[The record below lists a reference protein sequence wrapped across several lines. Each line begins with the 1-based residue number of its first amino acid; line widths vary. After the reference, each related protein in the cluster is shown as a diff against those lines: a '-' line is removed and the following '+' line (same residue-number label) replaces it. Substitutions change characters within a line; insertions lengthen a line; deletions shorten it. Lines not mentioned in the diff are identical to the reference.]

1 MSTVP
6 DTIHV
11 LHVDDEPEF
20 ADLAATFIERGDERF
35 AVETATSADEGL
47 DRLRDNGFDC
57 IVSDYDMP
65 GQNGIEFLET
75 VCETHPDLPFILY
88 TDKGSEKVASDALSA
103 GATDYLQKETGT
115 GQYELLANRIENAVS
130 QARSQQAERH
140 LGELAANTTQILYVF
155 TRDWSELEFINSAYE
170 DILGQ
175 SVKALQDDPSD
186 FLAGVHPDDRDRVRE
201 DMDDISGGE
210 TVELEY
216 RVNPNENY
224 GRWVRVRG
232 TPIQDESGTVTRVAG
247 FATDITEQ
255 KRQQRNLKKY
265 RQLVDSLPNPVAVY
279 DPEGNYELVNQ
290 ALADLRDATSKDLIG
305 DPSPH
310 IQRIRDEHED
320 DPFAT
325 LLDGDRDVIRGEYT
339 TEFADG
345 GQRTFEYLLTPLDVG
360 EDTRSVVASTR
371 DITERKE
378 RERELQRERDRLDE
392 FASVVSH
399 NLRNPLRLAE
409 GRLELAREDC
419 DSEHLGVLDDALA
432 RMDRIIEDVL
442 WLAREGRQ
450 VGSTEPIALHDAV
463 GAAWEVVAHAGA
475 GADLRCGADDRPLP
489 TIEADDDRLQ
499 QLLENLLSNAI
510 EHGGPDVTVTVG
522 RLDDGFCVEDDG
534 PGIPRDD
541 REEVFT
547 AGYTTAEEG
556 TGFGLR
562 IVKQVADAHGW
573 DISVTDGAAGGAR
586 FEITGV
592 GFVGE

>member
-175 SVKALQDDPSD
+175 SVEALQDDPSD

-339 TEFADG
+339 AEFADG

-399 NLRNPLRLAE
+399 DLRNPLRLAE

-499 QLLENLLSNAI
+499 QLFENLLSNAI

>member
-175 SVKALQDDPSD
+175 SVEALQDDPSD

-339 TEFADG
+339 AEFADG

-378 RERELQRERDRLDE
+378 RERDLQRERDRLDE
-392 FASVVSH
+392 FVSVVSH
-399 NLRNPLRLAE
+399 DLWNPLRLAE

>member
-175 SVKALQDDPSD
+175 SVEALQDDPSD

-339 TEFADG
+339 AEFADG

-378 RERELQRERDRLDE
+378 RERDLQRERDRLDE

-399 NLRNPLRLAE
+399 DLWNPLRLAE